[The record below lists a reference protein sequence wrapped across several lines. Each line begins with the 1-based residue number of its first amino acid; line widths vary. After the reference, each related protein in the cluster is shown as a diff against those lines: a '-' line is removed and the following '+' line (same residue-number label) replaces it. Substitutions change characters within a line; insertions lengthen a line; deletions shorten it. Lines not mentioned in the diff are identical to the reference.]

1 MIAVFVVKSR
11 FPIFDEASYKMK
23 RLQMYED
30 LSNKFQHMYCRD
42 VERRLLDIVIFC
54 IYTLLYKIDK
64 TLNIK
69 LNKINLDAKM
79 RQGSRSPS
87 RY

>member
-1 MIAVFVVKSR
+1 MIAVFVVRSR

-42 VERRLLDIVIFC
+42 VESLVPRF
-54 IYTLLYKIDK
+54 KIDK

-69 LNKINLDAKM
+69 LEKIDLNAKK
-79 RQGSRSPS
+79 RQGSRYPS